1 MFEFQEIIDTSSLG
15 IKRLNDQLRQL
26 WNKAKNVTSK
36 DIRDDAIDL
45 TKIKYLSDYIIHG
58 ITYGLDIDK
67 PKLR

>member
-1 MFEFQEIIDTSSLG
+1 MFEFQEIIDTTPLS

-36 DIRDDAIDL
+36 DIRDNAIDL
-45 TKIKYLSDYIIHG
+45 TKIKYLPDYITYG